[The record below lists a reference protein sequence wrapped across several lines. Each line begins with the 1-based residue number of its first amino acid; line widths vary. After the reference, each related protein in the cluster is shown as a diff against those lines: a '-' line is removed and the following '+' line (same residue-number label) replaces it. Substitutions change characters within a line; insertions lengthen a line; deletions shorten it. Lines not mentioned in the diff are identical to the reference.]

1 MSTINEFQGEYR
13 WLSNFW
19 PANVVLD
26 GVTYPSVEYAYVAAK
41 TTDDSLRREVLACKT
56 SGEAKRLGRK
66 IKLRS
71 DWDDVRLPI
80 MRDLIRQKFAHPE
93 LSSRLISTG
102 DAHIIE
108 GNTWGDTFWGVCNGV
123 GENNLGKII
132 MQVRGDLS

>member
-1 MSTINEFQGEYR
+1 MNSITEFSGENR

-26 GVTYPSVEYAYVAAK
+26 GVVYPSVEHAYVAAK
-41 TTDDSLRREVLACKT
+41 TTDKSIRRDVLACKT

-66 IKLRS
+66 IKLRP

-80 MRDLIRQKFAHPE
+80 MRDLIQQKFQHPE
-93 LSSRLISTG
+93 LAARLVATG
-102 DAHIIE
+102 DTQIIE

-123 GENNLGKII
+123 GMNNLGLII
-132 MQVRGDLS
+132 MAIRRKL